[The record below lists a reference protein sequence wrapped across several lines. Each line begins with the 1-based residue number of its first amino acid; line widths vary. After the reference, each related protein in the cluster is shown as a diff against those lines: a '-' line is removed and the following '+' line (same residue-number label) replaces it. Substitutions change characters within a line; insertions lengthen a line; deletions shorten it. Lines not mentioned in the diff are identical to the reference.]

1 MWKSGDCRSLWTGG
15 VPKTESCDSWPSRL
29 SSQFTKIR
37 PPQVPGLFLKMATLE
52 MSFECAEALLPQA
65 HKRCQPQRELGKALL
80 AQAIEASLAVGVTL
94 DESRFTQ
101 DAKVA

>member
-52 MSFECAEALLPQA
+52 KLSGTMSGQYQA
-65 HKRCQPQRELGKALL
+65 TGAPLSCN
-80 AQAIEASLAVGVTL
+80 SLVRSG
-94 DESRFTQ
+94 
-101 DAKVA
+101 